1 MRTMLLCV
9 ETPTQRHIFGT
20 QLCQNSDIQFIVLIP
35 ACSITIV
42 SEGFKGKVGITPW
55 DWRPTFFST
64 QERGTANKVSQ
75 PTQSLMQ
82 RHRFVYDLLND
93 ELKNGI
99 HALSLKT
106 KTKEEMDKEQGLKA

>member
-1 MRTMLLCV
+1 
-9 ETPTQRHIFGT
+9 
-20 QLCQNSDIQFIVLIP
+20 
-35 ACSITIV
+35 
-42 SEGFKGKVGITPW
+42 
-55 DWRPTFFST
+55 
-64 QERGTANKVSQ
+64 
-75 PTQSLMQ
+75 MQ

>member
-1 MRTMLLCV
+1 MSTEAKGPIQLSVEKKISEALNPSTLEIVNESHLHAHHAPMRGNTNP
-9 ETPTQRHIFGT
+9 ETHFR
-20 QLCQNSDIQFIVLIP
+20 
-35 ACSITIV
+35 ITIV
-42 SEGFKGKVGITPW
+42 SEGFKGK
-55 DWRPTFFST
+55 
-64 QERGTANKVSQ
+64 
-75 PTQSLMQ
+75 SLMQ